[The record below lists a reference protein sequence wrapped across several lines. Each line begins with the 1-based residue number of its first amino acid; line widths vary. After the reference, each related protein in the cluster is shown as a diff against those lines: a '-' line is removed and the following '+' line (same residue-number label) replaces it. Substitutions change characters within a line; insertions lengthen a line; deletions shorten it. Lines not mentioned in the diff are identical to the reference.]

1 MDDYVQESERV
12 GNGRETCVAIVD
24 NYRKSRKNK
33 MSEGMTDNNKKCQRE
48 NLMALFGVIPDPQ
61 DKPHLFCDVCG
72 IKCKSGQDDPC
83 GNPDF
88 SSFYFNVKEKSFGMK
103 YRDVTPE
110 VHDILRDELIS
121 LQMENL

>member
-72 IKCKSGQDDPC
+72 IKCIVILC
-83 GNPDF
+83 T
-88 SSFYFNVKEKSFGMK
+88 FNFEK
-103 YRDVTPE
+103 
-110 VHDILRDELIS
+110 HLRCLNTLS
-121 LQMENL
+121 NT